1 MPACRAGPGRRL
13 ARPWGRAQFVQ
24 LQNRG
29 REHSLERLHGLPG
42 AAKIQIQRAFL
53 LRVDEDHL
61 ESGVVRPAVE
71 FAVHPL
77 DTLLGVVLRVGEE
90 VIQFAPAKRLHDA
103 VVAPALGAV
112 EVVADLGCQFLDAI
126 VVNRGSPMP
135 HVLALAPVRQ
145 RVGVV
150 EASGA
155 LPALGM
161 VQIGDHGAVVMVGQR
176 R

>member
-1 MPACRAGPGRRL
+1 M
-13 ARPWGRAQFVQ
+13 
-24 LQNRG
+24 
-29 REHSLERLHGLPG
+29 
-42 AAKIQIQRAFL
+42 
-53 LRVDEDHL
+53 
-61 ESGVVRPAVE
+61 RPAVE

-150 EASGA
+150 EAGGT
-155 LPALGM
+155 LPAFGM
-161 VQIGDHGAVVMVGQR
+161 VQVGDHGAVVVVGQR